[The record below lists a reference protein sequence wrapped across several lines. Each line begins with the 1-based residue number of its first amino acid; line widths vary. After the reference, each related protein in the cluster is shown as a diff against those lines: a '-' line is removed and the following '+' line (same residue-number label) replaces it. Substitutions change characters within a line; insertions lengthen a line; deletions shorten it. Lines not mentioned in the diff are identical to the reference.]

1 VVIFLSCK
9 STPTIPDI
17 AFDEKAGFPL
27 DRGAFVYVFADAKKA
42 RPIID
47 LIPLEELKDRQAKQM
62 LDKTD
67 FFAAAFFPPESAR
80 FLQLAAWGSYPKF
93 GANIAFTFSKNWK
106 KRRTEA
112 GDAYWHSQTNG
123 LSIMVT
129 SNQAFIT
136 FSALE
141 DASSSPLAVPPFA
154 QIPEEFS
161 QFKGSSPFACWLN
174 NPADVITKVL
184 KESGLPLNFPVQK
197 LFITLSPA
205 GLKNSQDQYEALI
218 RMQFEN
224 ALQARGVAAM
234 FSLAGIV
241 TPDES
246 DSILAA
252 VFFANP
258 PVVSGNNID
267 IKSAL
272 LSGNGITLL
281 LETFL
286 LYLK

>member
-1 VVIFLSCK
+1 MPNLPGTLILEGS
-9 STPTIPDI
+9 
-17 AFDEKAGFPL
+17 GFPL
-27 DRGAFVYVFADAKKA
+27 DGGASVYVFADVRQA
-42 RPIID
+42 RPIIE
-47 LIPLEELKDRQAKQM
+47 LIPIQELRDSQARQM
-62 LDKTD
+62 LDRTD
-67 FFAAAFFPPESAR
+67 FLVAAFFPPESVR
-80 FLQLAAWGSYPKF
+80 FLQLAAWGNYPKF
-93 GANIAFTFSKNWK
+93 GANIAFTFNKNWK
-106 KRRTEA
+106 KSRTKA
-112 GDAYWHSQTNG
+112 GDTYWYSKTNR
-123 LSIMVT
+123 LSIMLT
-129 SNQAFIT
+129 SNQAYIAS
-136 FSALE
+136 SALE
-141 DASSSPLAVPPFA
+141 DVPSSPLAVPPFA
-154 QIPEEFS
+154 QIPEGFS

-174 NPADVITKVL
+174 NPADVISKVL
-184 KESGLPLNFPVQK
+184 NELRIPLNFPVQK

-246 DSILAA
+246 DSILPT